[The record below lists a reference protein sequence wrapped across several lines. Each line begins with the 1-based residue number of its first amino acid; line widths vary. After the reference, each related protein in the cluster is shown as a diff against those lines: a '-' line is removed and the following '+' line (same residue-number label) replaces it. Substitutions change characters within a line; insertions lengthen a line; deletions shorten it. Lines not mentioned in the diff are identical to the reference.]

1 MVRAD
6 GCALLLFSIMDRNL
20 YPKRWGLGPV
30 ASAKKGLV
38 ASGKLDKYGKPNAQT
53 PKSWTESYIDYK
65 PAAADSE
72 AAQAPATPVAAPSAA
87 PAVVTPAVEEEDD
100 EEEDEKTEKK
110 RKHRDETAEE
120 KAERKRLKKEKKAAK
135 EAKAAAKSA

>member
-1 MVRAD
+1 MARAD
-6 GCALLLFSIMDRNL
+6 GYSFLFFSIMDRNL
-20 YPKRWGLGPV
+20 YPKRWGLGPT

-38 ASGKLDKYGKPNAQT
+38 ASGKLDKYGKTNAQT

-65 PAAADSE
+65 PALADAE
-72 AAQAPATPVAAPSAA
+72 VAQAPATPVAAPSAA
-87 PAVVTPAVEEEDD
+87 PAVVTPAAEEDD
-100 EEEDEKTEKK
+100 GDDEDEKTDKK